1 MDIDEIIKAA
11 MEPLVPV
18 CVIDVYGGKA
28 EEFVVYTYTETPLDV
43 GDDVPHAIRY
53 TVHLHWV
60 FPWRPGITATP
71 EVKDKKK
78 KINRALVKAGLTYPT
93 VTSAGNDQWA
103 GF

>member
-43 GDDVPHAIRY
+43 GDDVPHAIR
-53 TVHLHWV
+53 
-60 FPWRPGITATP
+60 
-71 EVKDKKK
+71 
-78 KINRALVKAGLTYPT
+78 
-93 VTSAGNDQWA
+93 
-103 GF
+103 